1 MSRSA
6 GIFFMF
12 LSLML
17 VGNNAFADIASAAYA
32 SDADNL
38 TAGTVDVQRLPVGD
52 SATTVAA
59 GNDVRFNSLPYGRP
73 TDLVDNS
80 RVLVW
85 VE

>member
-17 VGNNAFADIASAAYA
+17 AGNNAFADIASAAYA

-38 TAGTVDVQRLPVGD
+38 TAGTVDVQRLPVGNT
-52 SATTVAA
+52 ATTVAA
-59 GNDVRFNSLPYGRP
+59 GNDVRFNSVPYGRP
-73 TDLVDNS
+73 TDSVDSS

>member
-6 GIFFMF
+6 GIVFMF

-17 VGNNAFADIASAAYA
+17 AGNN
-32 SDADNL
+32 
-38 TAGTVDVQRLPVGD
+38 
-52 SATTVAA
+52 
-59 GNDVRFNSLPYGRP
+59 VRFNSVPYGRP
-73 TDLVDNS
+73 TDSVDSS